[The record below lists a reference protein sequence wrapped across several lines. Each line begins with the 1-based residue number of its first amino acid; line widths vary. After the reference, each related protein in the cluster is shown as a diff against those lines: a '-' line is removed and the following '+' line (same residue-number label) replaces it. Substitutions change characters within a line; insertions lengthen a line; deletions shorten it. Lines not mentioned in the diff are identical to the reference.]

1 MLHAVDPREAIF
13 EKTKHLTP
21 DVELFQNQ
29 LLLAVYIR
37 PEKTASGIILTA
49 RTRDEDR
56 HQSKVG
62 LILKVGPRA
71 FDDPQR
77 EWFSGEE
84 NFQVG
89 DWVVFRPSDGWQ
101 ITLNTGEE
109 EGVLCRMLLD
119 TQVRMRI
126 AAPDDIW

>member
-13 EKTKHLTP
+13 AETKDVIS

-37 PEKTASGIILTA
+37 PEKTASGIIMTS

-62 LILKVGPRA
+62 LILKLGPRA
-71 FDDPQR
+71 FDDPQG
-77 EWFSGEE
+77 EWFNGKED
-84 NFQVG
+84 FKVG

-101 ITLNTGEE
+101 VTLNTGGD
-109 EGVLCRMLLD
+109 GVLCRMLLD
-119 TQVRMRI
+119 TQIRMRI
-126 AAPDDIW
+126 NAPDDIW